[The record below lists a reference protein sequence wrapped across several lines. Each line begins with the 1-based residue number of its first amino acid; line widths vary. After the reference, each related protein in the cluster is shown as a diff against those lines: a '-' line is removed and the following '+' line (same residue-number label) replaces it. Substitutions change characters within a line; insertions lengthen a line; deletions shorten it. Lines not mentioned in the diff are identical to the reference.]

1 MTPGPGS
8 AAGEADELRRENAA
22 LRARSAALSATSL
35 RIGASLEFETVLQEV
50 VDSARTL
57 TDACIAA
64 IATID
69 ETGAPEDFVTSGV
82 AEEEHRRLLEW
93 PDGPRLFEHV
103 RNLDGPL
110 RLVDFPAFLR
120 SLGFTADL
128 LPYKTLSCMPMRHR
142 GVHVGNFYLGE
153 KEGGR
158 PFTDEDD
165 ETLVLLASHAAA
177 AIANART
184 YRTERQARADLE
196 ALVETSPVGVV
207 VFDAATGRPVS
218 FNREAR
224 RLVEEL
230 HTPDRPPEA
239 LLGIL
244 TVRRADGREV
254 SLAEYPLA
262 ETLRSG
268 ETVRAEEIVLST
280 PDGQSVT
287 ALVNATPIPS
297 RDGGVGSVVVTLQDL
312 APLEELDRMRAEF
325 LGMVSHE
332 LRTPLA
338 AIKGSAGAV
347 LDAARPFA
355 PAETREFFRIITE
368 QANSMFGLIA
378 DLLDAGRLDSGTL
391 TVSPEPTDVALLADR
406 ARNTFVSSG
415 GPHRL
420 LIDLPPDLP
429 RVMADQQRIEQ
440 VLNNLL
446 ANSARHSP
454 ESTPIRVEARL
465 EGVHVAVSVADSGRG
480 IPPERLAHVFR
491 KYGGTTAG
499 TDTSGLGL
507 AICKGLVEAHGGR
520 IRAASAGP
528 GQGACFTFTLPLAGK
543 PAAAAV
549 GAAPEHPA
557 PGPAGE
563 TILVVDDDPHTLR
576 HVRHALAGSGY
587 SPVVTG
593 DYHDLGQIVRSEKPA
608 LVLLDLVLPGTD
620 GIELMQTVPAL
631 ADLPVI
637 FISAYRRDETVA
649 KALELGAAD
658 YIVKP
663 FSPTELVARIR
674 AALRRHPDPEPFVL
688 GELSIDYDRRLV
700 AVAGRAVELTPTEYE
715 LLRALSL
722 GTGRVVT
729 YESLIAQVWSGHS
742 IVGRKIV
749 IAFVKQLRAKLGDDA
764 ADPTWIFNVR
774 GIGYRMAK
782 PGDGETPPP

>member
-69 ETGAPEDFVTSGV
+69 ETGAPEEFVTSGV

-368 QANSMFGLIA
+368 QANRMFGLLA
-378 DLLDAGRLDSGTL
+378 DLLDAGRLDAGTL

-446 ANSARHSP
+446 ANSARYSP
-454 ESTPIRVEARL
+454 ESTPIRVEARR

-528 GQGACFTFTLPLAGK
+528 GQGARFTFTLPLAGE

-742 IVGRKIV
+742 IVGRKVV

-774 GIGYRMAK
+774 GIGYRMAR
-782 PGDGETPPP
+782 PGDGETTPP